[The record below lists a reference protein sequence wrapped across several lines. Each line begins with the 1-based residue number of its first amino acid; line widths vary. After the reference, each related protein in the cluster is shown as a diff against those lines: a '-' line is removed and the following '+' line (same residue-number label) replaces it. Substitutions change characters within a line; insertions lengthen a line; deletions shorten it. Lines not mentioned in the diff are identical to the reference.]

1 MDEEQVVGVRRR
13 RTLAEVEQ
21 LVAEYEASG
30 LCRSEFCQTHGLSLA
45 TLGRHLRRRQRN
57 GAAQGGE
64 WLAVELRG
72 PNLAA
77 GSRPADSGL
86 AVVLSSGRRIEI
98 GREFDANALRQV
110 IRSLEQ
116 I

>member
-1 MDEEQVVGVRRR
+1 MSEEQVVGVRRR
-13 RTLAEVEQ
+13 RTPAEVDQ
-21 LVAEYEASG
+21 LISEYEASG
-30 LCRSEFCQTHGLSLA
+30 LRRNEFCQTHGLPLA
-45 TLGRHLRRRQRN
+45 TLGRHLRRRQRGN
-57 GAAQGGE
+57 AAQSGQ

-77 GSRPADSGL
+77 GSRADSGV

-98 GREFDANALRQV
+98 GREFDANTLRQV